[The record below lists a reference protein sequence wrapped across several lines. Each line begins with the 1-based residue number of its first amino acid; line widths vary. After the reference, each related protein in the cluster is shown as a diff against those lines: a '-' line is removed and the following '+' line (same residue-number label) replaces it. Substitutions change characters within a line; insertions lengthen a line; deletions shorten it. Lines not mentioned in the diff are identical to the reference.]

1 MEASALM
8 EKNLS
13 QAILDLH
20 DLGSAHADPHLC
32 DFLESCVLD
41 EEVKLIKK
49 MVITRPTSTGWL
61 VHRLNWVGISS
72 KGSPSSMTWSLW
84 SPAAFDKSLWGQGFC
99 MTPEALL
106 DNQ

>member
-13 QAILDLH
+13 QALLDLH
-20 DLGSAHADPHLC
+20 DLSSAHADPHLC
-32 DFLESCVLD
+32 DFLGSCVLD

-61 VHRLNWVGISS
+61 VLRLNWVGVSS

-84 SPAAFDKSLWGQGFC
+84 SPAAFEEPLWCQGFC
-99 MTPEALL
+99 MAPEALL
-106 DNQ
+106 YNH